1 MIRLA
6 QPKSQE
12 TSMMTT
18 SNSPIMLSEDDLREI
33 FSLFTSSTKYERDQ
47 VHDEKSGHYFLKV
60 ELFEEH
66 TLTEE
71 KREFA
76 LDAWRAVIY
85 FLHSKG
91 YSLCKDGEKTDLS
104 FSEDEF
110 IP

>member
-1 MIRLA
+1 
-6 QPKSQE
+6 
-12 TSMMTT
+12 MTLP
-18 SNSPIMLSEDDLREI
+18 NNPIVLSEEDLKEI

-47 VHDEKSGHYFLKV
+47 VYDKHSGHHFLEV
-60 ELFEEH
+60 ELFDEH

-71 KREFA
+71 KREYA

-91 YSLCKDGEKTDLS
+91 YSLWRDGKKTDLS

-110 IP
+110 IS

>member
-1 MIRLA
+1 MKRI
-6 QPKSQE
+6 
-12 TSMMTT
+12 
-18 SNSPIMLSEDDLREI
+18 SNKPIALSEDDLKEI

-47 VHDEKSGHYFLKV
+47 VYDKNSGHHFLEVKPLD
-60 ELFEEH
+60 EY

-71 KREFA
+71 KREYA

-91 YSLCKDGEKTDLS
+91 YLLAKDGERYDLS
-104 FSEDEF
+104 FIEDDF